1 MCRLSRMILPQVH
14 LRKPCYDF
22 SFLQIIQFAN
32 FKKIQQSYRK
42 IAVTPI
48 HSPTHPIGRSD
59 GRCVQRAGTYS
70 VHVDDIHLLGIPSLN
85 VKISKRDSIK
95 RTDLRFHSPFRAKLN
110 KLTYSS
116 IVARALPR
124 TSKGITDLLLLPTSS
139 NLYKASPSKKQISYS
154 KNCTIQQV
162 IVSFVNGINQTNHS
176 TN

>member
-1 MCRLSRMILPQVH
+1 MYKLSIMILPQVH

-32 FKKIQQSYRK
+32 FKKIQQSFRK

-70 VHVDDIHLLGIPSLN
+70 VHVDDIYLLGIPSLH
-85 VKISKRDSIK
+85 VKISKRESSQK
-95 RTDLRFHSPFRAKLN
+95 RALRFHSPFRTKLN
-110 KLTYSS
+110 KLTYSP

-139 NLYKASPSKKQISYS
+139 NLGKASPSKKQI
-154 KNCTIQQV
+154 
-162 IVSFVNGINQTNHS
+162 F
-176 TN
+176 